1 MWVLL
6 GHLERGEGPAASD
19 RAAGDDRLGRHLRA
33 SGPDR
38 SGPRGTHVL
47 RFLFAPRPDM
57 RRDFAPDG
65 CIAQSID
72 FIGRYFQS

>member
-33 SGPDR
+33 WGPDR
-38 SGPRGTHVL
+38 SGPRGTRVFALLVRVTSGH
-47 RFLFAPRPDM
+47 APR
-57 RRDFAPDG
+57 F
-65 CIAQSID
+65 CT
-72 FIGRYFQS
+72 